1 MNIITVSATKARND
15 FFKLLEEVKKGK
27 EVIIKKDRE
36 IVATMIKIKDLKKKN
51 NKGLVKA
58 LEEASAVLK
67 FDKNYV
73 SPLRKSVPEFFGHKK

>member
-36 IVATMIKIKDLKKKN
+36 IVATMIKIKDLKN